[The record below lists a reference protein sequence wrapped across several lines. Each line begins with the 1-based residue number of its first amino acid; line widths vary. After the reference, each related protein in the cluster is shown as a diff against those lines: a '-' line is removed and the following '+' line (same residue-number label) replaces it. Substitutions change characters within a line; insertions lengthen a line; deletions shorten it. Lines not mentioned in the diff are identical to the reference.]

1 MVISEA
7 RHKGCLGNYAEIMQD
22 DSYAHA
28 RARGGIIRRRLL
40 LRHFLLA
47 IGFVVFS
54 LALGMLGY
62 WYFENEHVHT
72 FHDAFLHAAMLL
84 GGMGPIDTSTTHQ
97 GKIFA
102 GLYAL
107 YAGLFFLVIMGLLF
121 APVLHRLLHCFHWEE
136 SSSSAVRQKKGPP
149 NK

>member
-1 MVISEA
+1 MYEHRSEPPLSRTAFVA
-7 RHKGCLGNYAEIMQD
+7 RM
-22 DSYAHA
+22 
-28 RARGGIIRRRLL
+28 

-54 LALGMLGY
+54 MGVGMLGY
-62 WYFENEHVHT
+62 LYFEPEQVKT
-72 FHDAFLHAAMLL
+72 FHDAFLDAAMLL
-84 GGMGPIDTSTTHQ
+84 GGMGPIDTPTTHG

-121 APVLHRLLHCFHWEE
+121 APVLHRLLHRFHWEE
-136 SSSSAVRQKKGPP
+136 SSRHAMQYKTKPGE
-149 NK
+149 

>member
-1 MVISEA
+1 MYEHRSQPP
-7 RHKGCLGNYAEIMQD
+7 LT
-22 DSYAHA
+22 
-28 RARGGIIRRRLL
+28 RAAFAVRL

-47 IGFVVFS
+47 IGFVVLS
-54 LALGMLGY
+54 LAGGMLGY
-62 WYFENEHVHT
+62 VCFENKDVHT
-72 FHDAFLHAAMLL
+72 FHDAFLNAAMLL
-84 GGMGPIDTSTTHQ
+84 GGMGPIHSPKTAG

-121 APVLHRLLHCFHWEE
+121 APVLHRLLHRFHWER
-136 SSSSAVRQKKGPP
+136 SSSNAVRQKTGPP